1 MRKATDEKEADC
13 KAMRVNGI
21 ISAMLTPL
29 HEDESINEEELRNQV
44 NRQINAGVAAVFC
57 LGTNG
62 EFYAFSD
69 EEKKLIIDIV
79 VEEAGGRVPV
89 LAGTGCI
96 TTRETVE
103 LTEYAKQAGVSAVSV
118 ISPYF
123 AGISQDGLYQHFS
136 TVADE
141 CHMPVIMYNIPART
155 GVNIH
160 YETVKKLAKNPY
172 IIGIKDSSGN
182 FDNTL
187 RYIEETPND
196 FTVLCGND
204 SLILWTLMAG
214 GNGGISGVTNIFP
227 EHMVSIYRKF
237 AEGDFEGAKQAQDQI
252 RCIRDC
258 FAGYNPNS
266 VVKRATALLGYPVGP
281 ARTPFQIE
289 DKALDEKLAKA
300 FEAFEGIK

>member
-1 MRKATDEKEADC
+1 
-13 KAMRVNGI
+13 MRVNGI

-29 HEDESINEEELRNQV
+29 NDDESINEAELRNQV
-44 NRQINAGVAAVFC
+44 NRQIKAGVAAVFC

-62 EFYAFSD
+62 EFYAFD
-69 EEKKLIIDIV
+69 KEEKKKIIDIV
-79 VEEAGGRVPV
+79 VDEADNRVPV

-96 TTRETVE
+96 TTSETIE
-103 LTEYAKQAGVSAVSV
+103 LTDYAKDAGVSAVSV

-123 AGISQDGLYQHFS
+123 AGISQEGLYQHFS

-141 CHMPVIMYNIPART
+141 CRMPVIMYNIPART

-160 YETVKKLAKNPY
+160 YETVKRLADNPY
-172 IIGIKDSSGN
+172 MVGIKDSSGN

-187 RYIEETPND
+187 RYIEETPSD
-196 FTVLCGND
+196 FIVLCGND

-227 EHMVSIYRKF
+227 EHMVSIYKKF
-237 AEGDFEGAKQAQDQI
+237 AEGDFEGAKKAQDQI

-258 FAGYNPNS
+258 FTGYNPNS
-266 VVKRATALLGYPVGP
+266 VVKRAAALLGYPVGP
-281 ARTPFQIE
+281 ARSPFDI
-289 DKALDEKLAKA
+289 DDEKLDNKLLNA
-300 FEAFEGIK
+300 FKEFEGIK

>member
-1 MRKATDEKEADC
+1 
-13 KAMRVNGI
+13 MRVNGI

-29 HEDESINEEELRNQV
+29 NDDESINEAELRNQV
-44 NRQINAGVAAVFC
+44 NRQIKAGVAAVFC

-62 EFYAFSD
+62 EFYAFD
-69 EEKKLIIDIV
+69 KEEKKKIIDIV
-79 VEEAGGRVPV
+79 VDEADNRVHV

-96 TTRETVE
+96 TTSETIE
-103 LTEYAKQAGVSAVSV
+103 LTDYAKDAGVSAVSV

-123 AGISQDGLYQHFS
+123 AGISQEGLYQHFS

-141 CHMPVIMYNIPART
+141 CRMPVIMYNIPTRT

-160 YETVKKLAKNPY
+160 YETVKRLADNPY
-172 IIGIKDSSGN
+172 IVGIKDSSGN

-187 RYIEETPND
+187 RYIEETPSD
-196 FTVLCGND
+196 FIVLCGND

-227 EHMVSIYRKF
+227 EHMVSIYKKF
-237 AEGDFEGAKQAQDQI
+237 AEGDFEGAKKAQDQI

-258 FAGYNPNS
+258 FTGYNPNS
-266 VVKRATALLGYPVGP
+266 VVKRAAALLGYPVGP
-281 ARTPFQIE
+281 ARSPFDI
-289 DKALDEKLAKA
+289 DDEKLDNKLLNA
-300 FEAFEGIK
+300 FKEFEGIK

>member
-1 MRKATDEKEADC
+1 
-13 KAMRVNGI
+13 MRVNGI

-29 HEDESINEEELRNQV
+29 NDDESINEAELRNQV
-44 NRQINAGVAAVFC
+44 NRQIKAGVAAVFC

-62 EFYAFSD
+62 EFYAFD
-69 EEKKLIIDIV
+69 NEEKKKIIDIV
-79 VEEAGGRVPV
+79 VDEADNRVPV

-96 TTRETVE
+96 TTSETIE
-103 LTEYAKQAGVSAVSV
+103 LTDYAKDAGVSAVSV

-123 AGISQDGLYQHFS
+123 AGISQEGLYQHFS

-141 CHMPVIMYNIPART
+141 CRMPVIMYNIPART

-160 YETVKKLAKNPY
+160 YETVKRLADNPY
-172 IIGIKDSSGN
+172 IVGIKDSSGN

-187 RYIEETPND
+187 RYIEETPSD
-196 FTVLCGND
+196 FIVLCGND

-227 EHMVSIYRKF
+227 EHMVSIYEKF
-237 AEGDFEGAKQAQDQI
+237 AEGDFEGAKKAQDQI

-258 FAGYNPNS
+258 FTGYNPNS
-266 VVKRATALLGYPVGP
+266 VVKRAAALLGYPVGP
-281 ARTPFQIE
+281 ARSPFDI
-289 DKALDEKLAKA
+289 DDEKLDNKLLNA
-300 FEAFEGIK
+300 FKEFEGIK

>member
-1 MRKATDEKEADC
+1 
-13 KAMRVNGI
+13 MRVNGI

-29 HEDESINEEELRNQV
+29 NNDESINEAELRNQV
-44 NRQINAGVAAVFC
+44 NRQIKAGVAAVFC

-62 EFYAFSD
+62 EFYAFD
-69 EEKKLIIDIV
+69 KEEKKKIIDIV
-79 VEEAGGRVPV
+79 VDEADNRVPV

-96 TTRETVE
+96 TTSETIE
-103 LTEYAKQAGVSAVSV
+103 LTDYAKDAGVSAVSV

-123 AGISQDGLYQHFS
+123 AGISQEGLYQHFS

-141 CHMPVIMYNIPART
+141 CRMPVIMYNIPART

-160 YETVKKLAKNPY
+160 YETVKRLADNPY
-172 IIGIKDSSGN
+172 IVGIKDSSGN

-187 RYIEETPND
+187 RYIEETPSD
-196 FTVLCGND
+196 FIVLCGND

-227 EHMVSIYRKF
+227 EHMVSIYKKF
-237 AEGDFEGAKQAQDQI
+237 AEGDFEGAKKAQDQI

-258 FAGYNPNS
+258 FTGYNPNS
-266 VVKRATALLGYPVGP
+266 VVKRAAALLGYPVGP
-281 ARTPFQIE
+281 ARSPFDI
-289 DKALDEKLAKA
+289 DDEKLDNKLLNA
-300 FEAFEGIK
+300 FKEFEGIK

>member
-1 MRKATDEKEADC
+1 
-13 KAMRVNGI
+13 MRVNGI

-29 HEDESINEEELRNQV
+29 NDDESINEAELRNQV
-44 NRQINAGVAAVFC
+44 NRQIKAGVAAVFC

-62 EFYAFSD
+62 EFYAFD
-69 EEKKLIIDIV
+69 KEEKKKIIDIV
-79 VEEAGGRVPV
+79 VDEADNRVPV

-96 TTRETVE
+96 TTSETIE
-103 LTEYAKQAGVSAVSV
+103 LTDYAKDAGVSAVSV

-123 AGISQDGLYQHFS
+123 AGISQESLYQHFS

-141 CHMPVIMYNIPART
+141 CRMPVIMYNIPART

-160 YETVKKLAKNPY
+160 YETVKRLADNPY
-172 IIGIKDSSGN
+172 IVGIKDSSGN

-187 RYIEETPND
+187 RYIEETPSD
-196 FTVLCGND
+196 FIVLCGND

-227 EHMVSIYRKF
+227 EHMVSIYKKF
-237 AEGDFEGAKQAQDQI
+237 AEGDFEGAKKAQDQI

-258 FAGYNPNS
+258 FTGYNPNS
-266 VVKRATALLGYPVGP
+266 VVKRAAALLGYPVGP
-281 ARTPFQIE
+281 ARSPFDI
-289 DKALDEKLAKA
+289 DDEKLDNKLLNA
-300 FEAFEGIK
+300 FKEFEGIK

>member
-1 MRKATDEKEADC
+1 
-13 KAMRVNGI
+13 MRVNGI

-29 HEDESINEEELRNQV
+29 NDDESINEADLRNQV
-44 NRQINAGVAAVFC
+44 NRQIKAGVAAVFC

-62 EFYAFSD
+62 EFYAFD
-69 EEKKLIIDIV
+69 KEEKKKIIDIV
-79 VEEAGGRVPV
+79 VDEADNRVPV

-96 TTRETVE
+96 TTSETIE
-103 LTEYAKQAGVSAVSV
+103 LTDYAKDAGVSAVSV

-123 AGISQDGLYQHFS
+123 AGISQEGLYQHFS

-141 CHMPVIMYNIPART
+141 CRMPVIMYNIPART

-160 YETVKKLAKNPY
+160 YETVKRLADNPY
-172 IIGIKDSSGN
+172 IVGIKDSSGN

-187 RYIEETPND
+187 RYIEETPSD
-196 FTVLCGND
+196 FIVLCGND

-227 EHMVSIYRKF
+227 EHMVSIYKKF
-237 AEGDFEGAKQAQDQI
+237 AEGDFEGAKKAQDQI

-258 FAGYNPNS
+258 FTGYNPNS
-266 VVKRATALLGYPVGP
+266 VVKRAAALLGYPVGP
-281 ARTPFQIE
+281 ARSPFDI
-289 DKALDEKLAKA
+289 DDEKLDNKLLNA
-300 FEAFEGIK
+300 FKEFEGIK

>member
-1 MRKATDEKEADC
+1 
-13 KAMRVNGI
+13 MRVNGI

-29 HEDESINEEELRNQV
+29 NDDESINEAELRNQV
-44 NRQINAGVAAVFC
+44 NRQIKAGVAAVFC

-62 EFYAFSD
+62 EFYAFD
-69 EEKKLIIDIV
+69 KEEKKKIIDIV
-79 VEEAGGRVPV
+79 VDEADNRVPV

-96 TTRETVE
+96 TTSETIE
-103 LTEYAKQAGVSAVSV
+103 LTDYAKDAGVSAVSV

-123 AGISQDGLYQHFS
+123 AGISQEGLYQHFS

-141 CHMPVIMYNIPART
+141 CRMPVIMYNIPART

-160 YETVKKLAKNPY
+160 YETVKGLADNPY
-172 IIGIKDSSGN
+172 IVGIKDSSGN

-187 RYIEETPND
+187 RYIEETPSD
-196 FTVLCGND
+196 FIVLCGND

-227 EHMVSIYRKF
+227 EHMVSIYKKF
-237 AEGDFEGAKQAQDQI
+237 AEGDFEGAKKAQDQI

-258 FAGYNPNS
+258 FTGYNPNS
-266 VVKRATALLGYPVGP
+266 VVKRAAALLGYPVGP
-281 ARTPFQIE
+281 ARSPFDI
-289 DKALDEKLAKA
+289 DDEKLDNKLLNA
-300 FEAFEGIK
+300 FKEFEGIK

>member
-1 MRKATDEKEADC
+1 
-13 KAMRVNGI
+13 MRVNGI

-29 HEDESINEEELRNQV
+29 NDDESINEAELRNQV
-44 NRQINAGVAAVFC
+44 NRQIKAGVAAVFC

-62 EFYAFSD
+62 EFYAFD
-69 EEKKLIIDIV
+69 KEEKKKIIDIV
-79 VEEAGGRVPV
+79 VDEADNRVPV

-96 TTRETVE
+96 TTSETIE
-103 LTEYAKQAGVSAVSV
+103 LTDYAKDVGVSAVSV

-123 AGISQDGLYQHFS
+123 AGISQEGLYQHFS

-141 CHMPVIMYNIPART
+141 CRMPVIMYNIPTRT

-160 YETVKKLAKNPY
+160 YETVKRLADNPY
-172 IIGIKDSSGN
+172 IVGIKDSSGN

-187 RYIEETPND
+187 RYIEETPSD
-196 FTVLCGND
+196 FIVLCGND

-227 EHMVSIYRKF
+227 EHMVSIYKKF
-237 AEGDFEGAKQAQDQI
+237 AEGDFEGAKKAQDQI

-258 FAGYNPNS
+258 FTGYNPNS
-266 VVKRATALLGYPVGP
+266 VVKRAAALLGYPVGP
-281 ARTPFQIE
+281 ARSPFDI
-289 DKALDEKLAKA
+289 DDEKLDNKLLNA
-300 FEAFEGIK
+300 FKEFEGIK

>member
-1 MRKATDEKEADC
+1 MDEKEAGTDI
-13 KAMRVNGI
+13 MRINGI

-29 HEDESINEEELRNQV
+29 NEDESINEAELRNQV

-62 EFYAFSD
+62 EFYAFD
-69 EEKKLIIDIV
+69 RDEKKKIIDV
-79 VEEAGGRVPV
+79 VVDEAKGRVPV
-89 LAGTGCI
+89 LAGTGCV
-96 TTRETVE
+96 TTAETVE
-103 LTEYAKQAGVSAVSV
+103 LTKYAKEAGVSAVSI

-123 AGISQDGLYQHFS
+123 AGVSQDGLYQHFS
-136 TVADE
+136 TVANE
-141 CHMPVIMYNIPART
+141 CEIPVIMYNIPART

-172 IIGIKDSSGN
+172 IVGIKDSSGN

-196 FTVLCGND
+196 FIVLCGND
-204 SLILWTLMAG
+204 SLILWTLAAG

-227 EHMVSIYRKF
+227 EHMVSIYNKF
-237 AEGDFEGAKQAQDQI
+237 VEGDFEGAKVAQDQI

-281 ARTPFQIE
+281 ARAPFAIN
-289 DKALDEKLAKA
+289 DKALDDKLLNA
-300 FEAFEGIK
+300 FEKFEGIK

>member
-1 MRKATDEKEADC
+1 
-13 KAMRVNGI
+13 MRVNGI

-29 HEDESINEEELRNQV
+29 NDDESINEAELRNQV
-44 NRQINAGVAAVFC
+44 NRQIKAGVAAVFC

-62 EFYAFSD
+62 EFYAFD
-69 EEKKLIIDIV
+69 KEEKKKIIDIV
-79 VEEAGGRVPV
+79 VDEADNRVPV

-96 TTRETVE
+96 TTSETIE
-103 LTEYAKQAGVSAVSV
+103 LTDYAKDAGVSAVSV

-123 AGISQDGLYQHFS
+123 AGISQEGLYQHFS

-141 CHMPVIMYNIPART
+141 CRMPVIMYNIPART

-160 YETVKKLAKNPY
+160 YETVKRLTDNPY
-172 IIGIKDSSGN
+172 IVGIKDSSGN

-187 RYIEETPND
+187 RYIEETPSD
-196 FTVLCGND
+196 FIVLCGND

-227 EHMVSIYRKF
+227 EHMVSIYKKF
-237 AEGDFEGAKQAQDQI
+237 AEGDFEGAKKAQDQI

-258 FAGYNPNS
+258 FTGYNPNS
-266 VVKRATALLGYPVGP
+266 VVKRAAALLGYPVGP
-281 ARTPFQIE
+281 ARSPFDI
-289 DKALDEKLAKA
+289 DDEKLDNKLLNA
-300 FEAFEGIK
+300 FKEFEGIK

>member
-1 MRKATDEKEADC
+1 MR
-13 KAMRVNGI
+13 MNGI

-29 HEDESINEEELRNQV
+29 NPDETINEAELRNQV
-44 NRQINAGVAAVFC
+44 NRQIKAGVAAVFC

-62 EFYAFSD
+62 EFYAFGK
-69 EEKKLIIDIV
+69 EEKKRIIDV
-79 VEEAGGRVPV
+79 VVDEAGGRVPV
-89 LAGTGCI
+89 LAGTGCV
-96 TTRETVE
+96 TTMETVE
-103 LTEYAKQAGVSAVSV
+103 LTDYAKEAGVSAVSV

-136 TVADE
+136 TVANE
-141 CHMPVIMYNIPART
+141 CQMPLIIYNIPART
-155 GVNIH
+155 GVNVH
-160 YETVKKLAKNPY
+160 YETVKKLAENPY

-196 FTVLCGND
+196 FIVLCGND

-227 EHMVSIYRKF
+227 EHMVSIYEKF
-237 AEGDFEGAKQAQDQI
+237 AAGDFEGAKKAQDQI

-258 FAGYNPNS
+258 FVGYNPNS
-266 VVKRATALLGYPVGP
+266 VVKRATELLGYPVGP
-281 ARTPFQIE
+281 ARSPFAIK
-289 DKALDEKLAKA
+289 DKALDDKLQKA
-300 FEAFEGIK
+300 FEVFEGIK

>member
-1 MRKATDEKEADC
+1 
-13 KAMRVNGI
+13 MRVNGI

-29 HEDESINEEELRNQV
+29 NDDESINEAELRNEV
-44 NRQINAGVAAVFC
+44 NRQIKAGVAAVFC

-62 EFYAFSD
+62 EFYAFD
-69 EEKKLIIDIV
+69 KEEKKKIIDIV
-79 VEEAGGRVPV
+79 VDEADNRVPV

-96 TTRETVE
+96 TTSETIE
-103 LTEYAKQAGVSAVSV
+103 LTDYAKDAGVSAVSV

-123 AGISQDGLYQHFS
+123 AGISQEGLYQHFS

-141 CHMPVIMYNIPART
+141 CRMPVIMYNIPART

-160 YETVKKLAKNPY
+160 YETVKRLADNPY
-172 IIGIKDSSGN
+172 IVGIKDSSGN

-187 RYIEETPND
+187 RYIEETPSD
-196 FTVLCGND
+196 FIVLCGND

-227 EHMVSIYRKF
+227 EHMVSIYKKF
-237 AEGDFEGAKQAQDQI
+237 AEGDFEGAKKAQDQI

-258 FAGYNPNS
+258 FTGYNPNS
-266 VVKRATALLGYPVGP
+266 VVKRAAALLGYPVGP
-281 ARTPFQIE
+281 ARSPFDI
-289 DKALDEKLAKA
+289 DDEKLDNKLLNA
-300 FEAFEGIK
+300 FKEFEGIK

>member
-1 MRKATDEKEADC
+1 
-13 KAMRVNGI
+13 MRVNGI

-29 HEDESINEEELRNQV
+29 NDDESINEAELRNQV
-44 NRQINAGVAAVFC
+44 NRQIKAGVAAVFC

-62 EFYAFSD
+62 EFYAFD
-69 EEKKLIIDIV
+69 KEEKKKIIDIV
-79 VEEAGGRVPV
+79 VDEADNRVPV

-96 TTRETVE
+96 TTSETIE
-103 LTEYAKQAGVSAVSV
+103 LTDYAKDAGVSAVSV

-123 AGISQDGLYQHFS
+123 AGISQEGLYQHFS

-141 CHMPVIMYNIPART
+141 CRMPVIMYNIPTRT

-160 YETVKKLAKNPY
+160 YETVKRLADNPY
-172 IIGIKDSSGN
+172 IVGIKDSSGN

-187 RYIEETPND
+187 RYIEETPSD
-196 FTVLCGND
+196 FIVLCGND

-227 EHMVSIYRKF
+227 EHMVSIYKKF
-237 AEGDFEGAKQAQDQI
+237 AEGDFEGAKKAQDQI

-258 FAGYNPNS
+258 FTGYNPNS
-266 VVKRATALLGYPVGP
+266 VVKRAAALLGYPVGP
-281 ARTPFQIE
+281 ARSPFDI
-289 DKALDEKLAKA
+289 DDEKLDNKLLNA
-300 FEAFEGIK
+300 FKEFEGIK

>member
-1 MRKATDEKEADC
+1 
-13 KAMRVNGI
+13 MRVNGI

-29 HEDESINEEELRNQV
+29 NDDESINEAELRNQV
-44 NRQINAGVAAVFC
+44 NRQIKAGVAAVFC

-62 EFYAFSD
+62 EFYAFD
-69 EEKKLIIDIV
+69 KEEKKKIIDIV
-79 VEEAGGRVPV
+79 VDEADNRVPV

-96 TTRETVE
+96 TTSETIE
-103 LTEYAKQAGVSAVSV
+103 LTDYAKDVSV

-123 AGISQDGLYQHFS
+123 AGISQEGLYQHFS

-141 CHMPVIMYNIPART
+141 CRMPVIMYNIPART

-160 YETVKKLAKNPY
+160 YETVKRLADNPY
-172 IIGIKDSSGN
+172 IVGIKDSSGN

-187 RYIEETPND
+187 RYIEETPSD
-196 FTVLCGND
+196 FIVLCGND

-227 EHMVSIYRKF
+227 EHMVSIYKKF
-237 AEGDFEGAKQAQDQI
+237 AEGDFEGAKKAQDQI

-258 FAGYNPNS
+258 FTGYNPNS
-266 VVKRATALLGYPVGP
+266 VVKRAAALLGYPVGP
-281 ARTPFQIE
+281 ARSPFDI
-289 DKALDEKLAKA
+289 DDEKLDNKLLNA
-300 FEAFEGIK
+300 FKEFEGIK

>member
-1 MRKATDEKEADC
+1 
-13 KAMRVNGI
+13 MRVNGI

-29 HEDESINEEELRNQV
+29 NDDESINEAELRNQV
-44 NRQINAGVAAVFC
+44 NRQIKAGVAAVFC

-62 EFYAFSD
+62 EFYAFD
-69 EEKKLIIDIV
+69 KEEKKKIIDIV
-79 VEEAGGRVPV
+79 VDEADNRVPV

-96 TTRETVE
+96 TTSETIE
-103 LTEYAKQAGVSAVSV
+103 LTDYAKDAGVSAVSV

-123 AGISQDGLYQHFS
+123 AGISQEGLYQHFS

-141 CHMPVIMYNIPART
+141 CRMPVIMYNIPART

-160 YETVKKLAKNPY
+160 YETVKRLADNPY
-172 IIGIKDSSGN
+172 IVGIKDSSGN

-187 RYIEETPND
+187 IYIEETPSD
-196 FTVLCGND
+196 FIVLCGND

-227 EHMVSIYRKF
+227 EHMVSIYKKF
-237 AEGDFEGAKQAQDQI
+237 AEGDFEGAKKAQDQI

-258 FAGYNPNS
+258 FTGYNPNS
-266 VVKRATALLGYPVGP
+266 VVKRAAALLGYPVGP
-281 ARTPFQIE
+281 ARSPFDI
-289 DKALDEKLAKA
+289 DDEKLDNKLLNA
-300 FEAFEGIK
+300 FKEFEGIK

>member
-1 MRKATDEKEADC
+1 
-13 KAMRVNGI
+13 MRVNGI

-29 HEDESINEEELRNQV
+29 NDDESINEVELRNQV
-44 NRQINAGVAAVFC
+44 NRQIKAGVAAVFC

-62 EFYAFSD
+62 EFYAFD
-69 EEKKLIIDIV
+69 KEEKKKIIDIV
-79 VEEAGGRVPV
+79 VDEADNRVPV

-96 TTRETVE
+96 TTSETIE
-103 LTEYAKQAGVSAVSV
+103 LTDYAKDAGVSAVSV

-123 AGISQDGLYQHFS
+123 AGISQEGLYQHFS

-141 CHMPVIMYNIPART
+141 CRMPVIMYNIPART

-160 YETVKKLAKNPY
+160 YETVKRLADNPY
-172 IIGIKDSSGN
+172 IVGIKDSSGN

-187 RYIEETPND
+187 RYIEETPSD
-196 FTVLCGND
+196 FIVLCGND

-227 EHMVSIYRKF
+227 EHMVSIYKKF
-237 AEGDFEGAKQAQDQI
+237 AEGDFEGAKKAQDQI

-258 FAGYNPNS
+258 FTGYNPNS

-281 ARTPFQIE
+281 ARSPFDI
-289 DKALDEKLAKA
+289 DDEKLDNKLLNA
-300 FEAFEGIK
+300 FKEFEGIK

>member
-1 MRKATDEKEADC
+1 
-13 KAMRVNGI
+13 MRVNGI

-29 HEDESINEEELRNQV
+29 NDDESINEAELRNQV
-44 NRQINAGVAAVFC
+44 NRQIKAGVAAVFC

-62 EFYAFSD
+62 EFYAFD
-69 EEKKLIIDIV
+69 KEEKKKIIDIV
-79 VEEAGGRVPV
+79 VDEADNRVPV

-96 TTRETVE
+96 TTSETIE
-103 LTEYAKQAGVSAVSV
+103 LTDYAKDAGVSAVSV

-123 AGISQDGLYQHFS
+123 AGISQEGLYQHFS

-141 CHMPVIMYNIPART
+141 CRMPVIMYNIPART

-160 YETVKKLAKNPY
+160 YETVKRLADNPY
-172 IIGIKDSSGN
+172 IVGIKDSSGN

-187 RYIEETPND
+187 RYIEETPSD
-196 FTVLCGND
+196 FIVLCGND

-227 EHMVSIYRKF
+227 EHMVSIYKKF
-237 AEGDFEGAKQAQDQI
+237 AEGDFEGAKKAQDQI

-258 FAGYNPNS
+258 FTGYNPNS
-266 VVKRATALLGYPVGP
+266 VVKRAAALLGYPVGP
-281 ARTPFQIE
+281 ARSPFDI
-289 DKALDEKLAKA
+289 DDEKLDNKLLNA
-300 FEAFEGIK
+300 FKEFEGIK

>member
-1 MRKATDEKEADC
+1 
-13 KAMRVNGI
+13 MRVNGI

-29 HEDESINEEELRNQV
+29 NDDESINEAELRNQV
-44 NRQINAGVAAVFC
+44 NRQIEAGVAAVFC

-62 EFYAFSD
+62 EFYAFD
-69 EEKKLIIDIV
+69 KEEKKKIIDIV
-79 VEEAGGRVPV
+79 VDEADNRVPV

-96 TTRETVE
+96 TTSETIE
-103 LTEYAKQAGVSAVSV
+103 LTDYAKDAGVSAVSV

-123 AGISQDGLYQHFS
+123 AGISQEGLYQHFS

-141 CHMPVIMYNIPART
+141 CRMPVIMYNIPART

-160 YETVKKLAKNPY
+160 YETVKRLADNPY
-172 IIGIKDSSGN
+172 IVGIKDSSGN

-187 RYIEETPND
+187 RYIEETPSD
-196 FTVLCGND
+196 FIVLCGND

-227 EHMVSIYRKF
+227 EHMVSIYKKF
-237 AEGDFEGAKQAQDQI
+237 AEGDFEGAKKAQDQI

-258 FAGYNPNS
+258 FTGYNPNS
-266 VVKRATALLGYPVGP
+266 VVKRAAALLGYPVGP
-281 ARTPFQIE
+281 ARSPFDI
-289 DKALDEKLAKA
+289 DDEKLDNKLLNA
-300 FEAFEGIK
+300 FKEFEGIK

>member
-1 MRKATDEKEADC
+1 MRI
-13 KAMRVNGI
+13 NGI

-29 HEDESINEEELRNQV
+29 NEDETINETELRNQV

-62 EFYAFSD
+62 EFYAFD
-69 EEKKLIIDIV
+69 KDEKKKIIDIV
-79 VEEAGGRVPV
+79 VDEANGRIPI
-89 LAGTGCI
+89 LAGTGCV
-96 TTRETVE
+96 TTMETVE
-103 LTEYAKQAGVSAVSV
+103 MTDYAKSAGVSAVSI

-123 AGISQDGLYQHFS
+123 AGISQEGLYQHFS
-136 TVADE
+136 AVADE
-141 CHMPVIMYNIPART
+141 CQMPVIMYNIPART

-160 YETVKKLAKNPY
+160 YETVKKLAENPY

-196 FTVLCGND
+196 FIVLCGND

-227 EHMVSIYRKF
+227 EHMVSIYEKF
-237 AEGDFEGAKQAQDQI
+237 VEGDFEGAKKAQDQI

-266 VVKRATALLGYPVGP
+266 VVKRAAALLGYPVGP
-281 ARTPFQIE
+281 ARSPFAIDDE
-289 DKALDEKLAKA
+289 VLDNKLLAA
-300 FEAFEGIK
+300 FKVFEGIK